1 MPTNPN
7 YLSLYGAVNV
17 NGQPID
23 YTKIGV
29 NGTGALQQDVPIEQI
44 VWVRLG
50 TALNASG
57 TSVAAFE
64 VMIQSADGLSA
75 QVVYLYCYTGFAT
88 IINFNGG
95 FIALGTEVPF
105 THYVNLVSMNYNTLV
120 NPTGTTN
127 LAQGMLINDRFV
139 TGHAGRR
146 YQTSSNSTFV
156 KVKFSNK
163 LVADTFEFSGNQTT
177 AGSYSLFYTASA

>member
-1 MPTNPN
+1 MATNPN
-7 YLSLYGAVNV
+7 YLSLYGAVNI

-23 YTKIGV
+23 YTNDPI
-29 NGTGALQQDVPIEQI
+29 LRDVTTEQI

-50 TALNASG
+50 SALNASG

-64 VMIQSADGLSA
+64 VMIQSVDGLSA
-75 QVVYLYCYTGFAT
+75 QVVYLYCYTGFET

-95 FIALGTEVPF
+95 FIAMGTETPF
-105 THYVNLVSMNYNTLV
+105 THYENLVSMNYYTLV

-139 TGHAGRR
+139 TGNASRR
-146 YQTSSNSTFV
+146 YQPSTNSTFV

-163 LVADTFEFSGNQTT
+163 LVADVFEFSGNQST
-177 AGSYSLFYTASA
+177 AGSYQLFYTAS